1 MSASRGAL
9 LSRPRSL
16 TTRLVA
22 TAVLL
27 VAVVSLLFAGATA
40 VALHTYLERQ
50 LDRQVHAVDP
60 VFQPDNDRGP
70 GGPDPFD
77 ADDGRRGHVPPRGGQ
92 ELVVEVES
100 DDLAYE
106 VTHGGGRTVLPAAAT
121 DAFAAVPP
129 DGDLHTVT
137 LSGDVSY
144 RVIAAVRDGD
154 LIVTGVRDSVD
165 DTVRTVLSFMGVFVL
180 LGTAAAAAG
189 GFVLVRRQLAPLKE
203 VADTA
208 HTVAG
213 LPLASGDVDIP
224 ARVPDRLTDEST
236 EVGQVGAALNTLLGH
251 VESALGARYRS
262 EQQVRQF
269 VADASHELRTPL
281 ATIQGYAELARRT
294 HAQEP
299 QALLRALEKVEAEGA
314 RMTSLVEDLLLLARL
329 DAGRPLAHD
338 EVDLTRS
345 VLEAVSDARVVSPD
359 HRWRLELPDDPVTVP
374 GDEQRLRQVLVNLLS
389 NAARHTPAG
398 TTVTVTV
405 QEERGHRASV
415 QVHDDGPGI
424 PQALQ
429 PSVFERFTR
438 ADTARTR
445 EVGGVGLGLSLA
457 RAITRAHGGDLAM
470 VSRPGS
476 TTFTVSLPSEPSVLA
491 PVGAAATSSL

>member
-1 MSASRGAL
+1 VFESAAALVSR
-9 LSRPRSL
+9 RRSL

-40 VALHTYLERQ
+40 FALRTYLDRQ
-50 LDRQVHAVDP
+50 LDEQVAAFDP
-60 VFQPDNDRGP
+60 ELAP
-70 GGPDPFD
+70 
-77 ADDGRRGHVPPRGGQ
+77 DDGRAGPRSPFDDERHGHRPPPGAQ
-92 ELVVEVES
+92 ELVVEIES
-100 DDLAYE
+100 PTVAYQI
-106 VTHGGGRTVLPAAAT
+106 TRTGDRQLLDPTATAAFT
-121 DAFAAVPP
+121 AVPA
-129 DGDLHTVT
+129 DGDHYTVE
-137 LSGDVSY
+137 LGKSGSY
-144 RVIAAVRDGD
+144 RVVAHPSTDNDI
-154 LIVTGVRDSVD
+154 IVTGVKDTVEA
-165 DTVRTVLSFMGVFVL
+165 TVRTVLLFMGAFVL
-180 LGTAAAAAG
+180 LGTAAAAAAG
-189 GFVLVRRQLAPLKE
+189 SLLVRRQLEPLKE

-208 HTVAG
+208 HSVAA
-213 LPLASGDVDIP
+213 LPLATGEVDIP
-224 ARVPDRLTDEST
+224 ARVPHRLTDEST

-281 ATIQGYAELARRT
+281 ATIQGYAELARRA

-299 QALLRALEKVEAEGA
+299 EALLRALEKVEAEGV
-314 RMTSLVEDLLLLARL
+314 RMASLVEDLLLLARL
-329 DAGRPLAHD
+329 DAGRPLAQD

-374 GDEQRLRQVLVNLLS
+374 GDERRLRQVLVNLFS

-398 TTVTVTV
+398 TTVTVSV
-405 QEERGHRASV
+405 QEDGERRASV

-424 PQALQ
+424 PGALQ

-445 EVGGVGLGLSLA
+445 EVGGAGLGLSLA
-457 RAITRAHGGDLAM
+457 RAITRAHGGDLSV
-470 VSRPGS
+470 VSRAGS
-476 TTFTVSLPSEPSVLA
+476 TTFTVTLPSGPGVPDPVAPAVTHSV
-491 PVGAAATSSL
+491 